1 MKHLASATSVL
12 LLAACTAV
20 PPAAPKLP
28 PEQPQP
34 PSATENVPY
43 PVPDLQSQ
51 IDNMGMEIAKLQ
63 NQIDTLQTRIR
74 QLERN
79 RPARTAVTVRDNT
92 RHSSEKPSA
101 APADSPLESARKQYR
116 SGNFAA
122 AAKLLQASE
131 SGGGGSEH
139 DRQSMYL
146 LMQSHQRLG
155 NCESV
160 INIGNR
166 YISRFRNSSEA
177 ADAMFSIG
185 QCQWNMQQRD
195 VARDTWRKLMLIYP
209 DSAAA
214 KKAAKHEDKY

>member
-1 MKHLASATSVL
+1 MTMKHLASATSVL

-34 PSATENVPY
+34 PSAAENVPY

-92 RHSSEKPSA
+92 RHSGEKPSP

-131 SGGGGSEH
+131 SGG
-139 DRQSMYL
+139 
-146 LMQSHQRLG
+146 
-155 NCESV
+155 N
-160 INIGNR
+160 
-166 YISRFRNSSEA
+166 A
-177 ADAMFSIG
+177 
-185 QCQWNMQQRD
+185 
-195 VARDTWRKLMLIYP
+195 
-209 DSAAA
+209 
-214 KKAAKHEDKY
+214 

>member
-28 PEQPQP
+28 PEQLQP
-34 PSATENVPY
+34 PSAAENVPY

-116 SGNFAA
+116 SGNFR
-122 AAKLLQASE
+122 S
-131 SGGGGSEH
+131 
-139 DRQSMYL
+139 
-146 LMQSHQRLG
+146 
-155 NCESV
+155 
-160 INIGNR
+160 
-166 YISRFRNSSEA
+166 
-177 ADAMFSIG
+177 
-185 QCQWNMQQRD
+185 
-195 VARDTWRKLMLIYP
+195 
-209 DSAAA
+209 
-214 KKAAKHEDKY
+214 

>member
-1 MKHLASATSVL
+1 MKPFIYALSACLSLTQFAHAAVNADDL
-12 LLAACTAV
+12 LPRISTGPRPYIIAV
-20 PPAAPKLP
+20 
-28 PEQPQP
+28 
-34 PSATENVPY
+34 
-43 PVPDLQSQ
+43 D
-51 IDNMGMEIAKLQ
+51 G
-63 NQIDTLQTRIR
+63 
-74 QLERN
+74 
-79 RPARTAVTVRDNT
+79 
-92 RHSSEKPSA
+92 
-101 APADSPLESARKQYR
+101 R
-116 SGNFAA
+116 S
-122 AAKLLQASE
+122 
-131 SGGGGSEH
+131 GSEH

-195 VARDTWRKLMLIYP
+195 VARDTWRKLMVIYP

-214 KKAAKHEDKY
+214 KKAAKHADKY